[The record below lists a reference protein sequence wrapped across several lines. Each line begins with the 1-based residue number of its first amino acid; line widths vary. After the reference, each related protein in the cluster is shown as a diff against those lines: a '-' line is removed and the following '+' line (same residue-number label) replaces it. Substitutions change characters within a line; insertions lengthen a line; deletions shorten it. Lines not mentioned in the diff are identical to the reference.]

1 MTLDFSVIVSTLEKM
16 EKTSSR
22 LELTDHL
29 VALFKNTPPDI
40 LDKVIYLIQGKIAP
54 DYEGI
59 ELGLAEKMIVRAVV
73 NSSGV
78 TTEKLYQIYQKTGD
92 LGESTKLVMGKK
104 MQTTLL
110 SEQVTVER
118 IYSTFYR
125 ISKTLGSGSQE
136 IKLRLLSSLLND
148 SSATECNYIVKFAL
162 GTLRLGV
169 ADYSILDALSL
180 AFTNDKKL
188 RNVLE
193 PAYNVSSDL
202 GKVGKLLATGGLSAV
217 ASLKIQPFIPI
228 RPMLAERVRT
238 AEDILDKMNG
248 IAAAEFKIDG
258 ERVQIHT
265 SSDNTEIFSRRLENI
280 TAHYPDIVRS
290 VNKIRSKN
298 IILEAE
304 VVAIEESTGEY
315 LPFQELMHRRRK
327 YNVSDAVERYPI
339 SLNLFDILYKAGHE
353 VTHLPYSER
362 RAMLESLVRKTNDST
377 IKIIVQKIVQNTA
390 QIEELMSKAI
400 ESGCEGLMLK
410 QLDSPYRAGA
420 RGNAWTK
427 IKREYRSEIAD
438 TLDLVVVGA
447 LFGKGRRTGRYGA
460 LLLSAYDQSSNTFKS
475 VCKVGSGFKDS
486 DLETLFKEL
495 QPHMLKNRHPRVSS
509 TLEMNVWFEPRVV
522 IEVIASEITLS
533 PSHSVGMNEIR
544 SGFGLSLRFPK
555 FTGKIRFD
563 KNPEDCTSEKE
574 LISMYKQQLRV
585 IKS

>member
-1 MTLDFSVIVSTLEKM
+1 LTLDFSAIVSTFEKM

-54 DYEGI
+54 DYGGI
-59 ELGLAEKMIVRAVV
+59 ELGLAEKMIVRAIV

-78 TTEKLYQIYQKTGD
+78 TTEKLYQIYQQTGD
-92 LGESTKLVMGKK
+92 LGETIKIVMGKK

-110 SEQVTVER
+110 NEQVTVER

-136 IKLRLLSSLLND
+136 IKLRLLSSLFND
-148 SSATECNYIVKFAL
+148 SATRECKYIVKFAL

-193 PAYNVSSDL
+193 SAYNVSSDL

-217 ASLKIQPFIPI
+217 ESLKIQPFIPI

-248 IAAAEFKIDG
+248 VAAAEFKIDG
-258 ERVQIHT
+258 ERVQIHRG
-265 SSDNTEIFSRRLENI
+265 SDKTEIFSRRLENI

-327 YNVSDAVERYPI
+327 YNISEAVKRYPI
-339 SLNLFDILYKAGHE
+339 SLNLFDILYKGGHE

-362 RAMLESLVRKTNDST
+362 RAMLESLGGKTSDPT
-377 IKIIVQKIVQNTA
+377 IKIIPQNIVQSPS
-390 QIEELMSKAI
+390 QIEKLMSKAI

-420 RGNAWTK
+420 RGYAWTK

-447 LFGKGRRTGRYGA
+447 LFGKGRRRGRYGA
-460 LLLSAYDQSSNTFKS
+460 LLLSAYDQKSNQFRS
-475 VCKVGSGFKDS
+475 ACKVGSGFKDS

-495 QPHMLKNRHPRVSS
+495 QPHVLMNRHPSVSS
-509 TLEMNVWFEPRVV
+509 TLEMDVWFEPRVV

-533 PSHSVGMNEIR
+533 PSHSVGMNAIR

-563 KNPEDCTSEKE
+563 KNSEDCTSENE
-574 LISMYKQQLRV
+574 LVSMYKQQLRA
-585 IKS
+585 IKA

>member
-1 MTLDFSVIVSTLEKM
+1 LTLDFSAIVSTFEKM

-54 DYEGI
+54 DYGGI
-59 ELGLAEKMIVRAVV
+59 ELGLAEKMIVRAIV

-78 TTEKLYQIYQKTGD
+78 TTEKLYQIYQQTGD
-92 LGESTKLVMGKK
+92 LGETIKIVMGKK

-110 SEQVTVER
+110 NEQVTVER

-136 IKLRLLSSLLND
+136 IKLRLLSSLFND
-148 SSATECNYIVKFAL
+148 SATRECKYIVKFAL

-193 PAYNVSSDL
+193 SAYNVSSDL

-217 ASLKIQPFIPI
+217 ESLKIQPFIPI

-248 IAAAEFKIDG
+248 VAAAEFKIDG
-258 ERVQIHT
+258 ERVQIHRG
-265 SSDNTEIFSRRLENI
+265 SDKTEIFSRRLENI

-327 YNVSDAVERYPI
+327 YNISEAVKRYPI
-339 SLNLFDILYKAGHE
+339 SLNLFDILYKGGLE

-362 RAMLESLVRKTNDST
+362 RAMLESLGGKTSDPT
-377 IKIIVQKIVQNTA
+377 IKIIPQNIVQSPS
-390 QIEELMSKAI
+390 QIEKLMSKAI

-420 RGNAWTK
+420 RGYAWTK

-447 LFGKGRRTGRYGA
+447 LFGKGRRRGRYGA
-460 LLLSAYDQSSNTFKS
+460 LLLSAYDQKSNQFRS
-475 VCKVGSGFKDS
+475 ACKVGSGFKDS

-495 QPHMLKNRHPRVSS
+495 QPHVLKNCHPSVSS
-509 TLEMNVWFEPRVV
+509 TLEMDVWFEPRVV

-533 PSHSVGMNEIR
+533 PSHSVGMNAIR

-563 KNPEDCTSEKE
+563 KNPEDCTSENE
-574 LISMYKQQLRV
+574 LVSMYKQQLRA
-585 IKS
+585 IKA

>member
-1 MTLDFSVIVSTLEKM
+1 LTLDFSVIVSTLEKM

-22 LELTDHL
+22 LELIDHL
-29 VALFKNTPPDI
+29 VALFKTTPPDI
-40 LDKVIYLIQGKIAP
+40 LDNVIYLIQGKIAP

-136 IKLRLLSSLLND
+136 IKLRLLSSLLSD
-148 SSATECNYIVKFAL
+148 SSATECKYIVKFAL

-238 AEDILDKMNG
+238 AEEILDKMNG

-265 SSDNTEIFSRRLENI
+265 GSDKTEIFSRRLENI

-339 SLNLFDILYKAGHE
+339 SLNLFDILYKGGHE

-377 IKIIVQKIVQNTA
+377 IKIIAQKIVQNTA

-400 ESGCEGLMLK
+400 EFGCEGLMLK

-574 LISMYKQQLRV
+574 LLSMYKQQLRV

>member
-1 MTLDFSVIVSTLEKM
+1 MTLDFSAIVSTFEKM

-54 DYEGI
+54 DYGGI
-59 ELGLAEKMIVRAVV
+59 ELGLAEKMIVRAIV

-78 TTEKLYQIYQKTGD
+78 TTEKLYQIYQQTGD
-92 LGESTKLVMGKK
+92 LGETIKIVMGKK

-110 SEQVTVER
+110 NEQVTVER

-136 IKLRLLSSLLND
+136 IKLRLLSSLFND
-148 SSATECNYIVKFAL
+148 SATRECKYIVKFAL

-193 PAYNVSSDL
+193 SAYNVSSDL

-217 ASLKIQPFIPI
+217 ESLKIQPFIPI

-248 IAAAEFKIDG
+248 VAAAEFKIDG
-258 ERVQIHT
+258 ERVQIHRG
-265 SSDNTEIFSRRLENI
+265 SDKTEIFSRRLENI

-327 YNVSDAVERYPI
+327 YNISEAVKRYPI
-339 SLNLFDILYKAGHE
+339 SLNLFDILYKGGHE

-362 RAMLESLVRKTNDST
+362 RAMLESLGGKTSDPV
-377 IKIIVQKIVQNTA
+377 IKIIPQNIVQSPS
-390 QIEELMSKAI
+390 QIEKLMSKAI

-420 RGNAWTK
+420 RGYAWTK

-447 LFGKGRRTGRYGA
+447 LFGKGRRRGRYGA
-460 LLLSAYDQSSNTFKS
+460 LLLSAYDQKSNQFRS

-495 QPHMLKNRHPRVSS
+495 QPHVLMNRHPSVSS
-509 TLEMNVWFEPRVV
+509 TLEMDVWFEPRVV

-533 PSHSVGMNEIR
+533 PSHSVGMNAIR

-563 KNPEDCTSEKE
+563 KNPEDCTSENE
-574 LISMYKQQLRV
+574 LVSMYKQQLRA
-585 IKS
+585 IKA

>member
-1 MTLDFSVIVSTLEKM
+1 LTLDFSAIVSTFEKM

-54 DYEGI
+54 DYGGI
-59 ELGLAEKMIVRAVV
+59 ELGLAEKMIVRAIV

-78 TTEKLYQIYQKTGD
+78 TTEKLYQIYQQTGD
-92 LGESTKLVMGKK
+92 LGETIKIVMGKK

-110 SEQVTVER
+110 NEQVTVER

-136 IKLRLLSSLLND
+136 IKLRLLSSLFND
-148 SSATECNYIVKFAL
+148 SATRECKYIVKFAL

-193 PAYNVSSDL
+193 SAYNVSSDL

-217 ASLKIQPFIPI
+217 ESLKIQPFIPI

-248 IAAAEFKIDG
+248 VAAAEFKIDG
-258 ERVQIHT
+258 ERVQIHRG
-265 SSDNTEIFSRRLENI
+265 SDKTEIFSRRLENI

-327 YNVSDAVERYPI
+327 YNISEAV
-339 SLNLFDILYKAGHE
+339 NLFDILYKGGHE

-362 RAMLESLVRKTNDST
+362 RAMLESLGGKTSDPT
-377 IKIIVQKIVQNTA
+377 IKIIPQNIVQSPS
-390 QIEELMSKAI
+390 QIEKLMSKAI

-420 RGNAWTK
+420 RGYAWTK

-447 LFGKGRRTGRYGA
+447 LFGKGRRRGRYGA
-460 LLLSAYDQSSNTFKS
+460 LLLSAYDQKSNQFRS

-495 QPHMLKNRHPRVSS
+495 QPHVLKNRHPSVSS
-509 TLEMNVWFEPRVV
+509 TLEMDVWFEPRVV

-533 PSHSVGMNEIR
+533 PSHSVGMNAIR

-563 KNPEDCTSEKE
+563 KNPEDCTSENE
-574 LISMYKQQLRV
+574 LVSMYKQQLRA
-585 IKS
+585 IKA

>member
-1 MTLDFSVIVSTLEKM
+1 M

-54 DYEGI
+54 DYGGI
-59 ELGLAEKMIVRAVV
+59 ELGLAEKMIVRAIV

-78 TTEKLYQIYQKTGD
+78 TTEKLYQIYQQTGD
-92 LGESTKLVMGKK
+92 LGETIKIVMGKK

-110 SEQVTVER
+110 NEQVTVER

-136 IKLRLLSSLLND
+136 IKLRLLSSLFND
-148 SSATECNYIVKFAL
+148 SATRECKYIVKFAL

-193 PAYNVSSDL
+193 SAYNVSSDL

-217 ASLKIQPFIPI
+217 ESLKIQPFIPI

-248 IAAAEFKIDG
+248 VAAAEFKIDG
-258 ERVQIHT
+258 ERVQIHRG
-265 SSDNTEIFSRRLENI
+265 SDKTEIFSRRLENI

-327 YNVSDAVERYPI
+327 YNISEAVKRYPI
-339 SLNLFDILYKAGHE
+339 SLNLFDILYKGGHE

-362 RAMLESLVRKTNDST
+362 RAMLESLGGKTSDPM
-377 IKIIVQKIVQNTA
+377 IKIIPQNIVQSPS
-390 QIEELMSKAI
+390 QIEKLMSKAI

-420 RGNAWTK
+420 RGYAWTK

-447 LFGKGRRTGRYGA
+447 LFGKGRRRGRYGA
-460 LLLSAYDQSSNTFKS
+460 LLLSAYDQKSNQFRS

-495 QPHMLKNRHPRVSS
+495 QPHVLMNRHPSVSS
-509 TLEMNVWFEPRVV
+509 TLEMDVWFEPRVV

-533 PSHSVGMNEIR
+533 PSHSVGMNAIR

-563 KNPEDCTSEKE
+563 KNPEDCTSENE
-574 LISMYKQQLRV
+574 LVSMYKQQLRA
-585 IKS
+585 IKA

>member
-1 MTLDFSVIVSTLEKM
+1 MTLDFSAIVSTFEKM

-54 DYEGI
+54 DYGGI
-59 ELGLAEKMIVRAVV
+59 ELGLAEKMIVRAIV

-78 TTEKLYQIYQKTGD
+78 TTEKLYQIYQQTGD
-92 LGESTKLVMGKK
+92 LGETIKIVMGKK

-110 SEQVTVER
+110 NEQVTVER

-136 IKLRLLSSLLND
+136 IKLRLLSSLFND
-148 SSATECNYIVKFAL
+148 SATRECKYIVKFAL

-193 PAYNVSSDL
+193 SAYNVSSDL

-217 ASLKIQPFIPI
+217 ESLKIQPFIPI

-248 IAAAEFKIDG
+248 VAAAEFKIDG
-258 ERVQIHT
+258 ERVQIHRG
-265 SSDNTEIFSRRLENI
+265 SDKTEIFSRRLENI

-327 YNVSDAVERYPI
+327 YNISEAVKRYPI
-339 SLNLFDILYKAGHE
+339 SLNLFDILYKGGHE

-362 RAMLESLVRKTNDST
+362 RAMLESLGGKTSDPM
-377 IKIIVQKIVQNTA
+377 IKIIPQNIVQSPS
-390 QIEELMSKAI
+390 QIEKLMSKAI

-420 RGNAWTK
+420 RGYAWTK

-447 LFGKGRRTGRYGA
+447 LFGKGRRRGRYGA
-460 LLLSAYDQSSNTFKS
+460 LLLSAYDQKSNQFRS

-495 QPHMLKNRHPRVSS
+495 QPHVLMNRHPSVSS
-509 TLEMNVWFEPRVV
+509 TLEMDVWFEPRVV

-533 PSHSVGMNEIR
+533 PSHSVGMNAIR

-563 KNPEDCTSEKE
+563 KNPEDCTSENE
-574 LISMYKQQLRV
+574 LVSMYKQQLRA
-585 IKS
+585 IKA

>member
-1 MTLDFSVIVSTLEKM
+1 M

-54 DYEGI
+54 DYGGI
-59 ELGLAEKMIVRAVV
+59 ELGLAEKMIVRAIV

-78 TTEKLYQIYQKTGD
+78 TTEKLYQIYQQTGD
-92 LGESTKLVMGKK
+92 LGETIKIVMGKK

-110 SEQVTVER
+110 NEQVTVER

-136 IKLRLLSSLLND
+136 IKLRLLSSLFND
-148 SSATECNYIVKFAL
+148 SATRECKYIVKFAL

-193 PAYNVSSDL
+193 SAYNVSSDL

-217 ASLKIQPFIPI
+217 ESLKIQPFIPI

-248 IAAAEFKIDG
+248 VAAAEFKIDG
-258 ERVQIHT
+258 ERVQIHRG
-265 SSDNTEIFSRRLENI
+265 SDKTEIFSRRLENI

-327 YNVSDAVERYPI
+327 YNISEAVKRYPI
-339 SLNLFDILYKAGHE
+339 SLNLFDILYKGGHE

-362 RAMLESLVRKTNDST
+362 RAMLESLGGKTSDPT
-377 IKIIVQKIVQNTA
+377 IKIIPQNIVQSPS
-390 QIEELMSKAI
+390 QIEKLMSKAI

-420 RGNAWTK
+420 RGYAWTK

-447 LFGKGRRTGRYGA
+447 LFGKGRRRGRYGA
-460 LLLSAYDQSSNTFKS
+460 LLLSAYDQKSNQFRS

-495 QPHMLKNRHPRVSS
+495 QPHVLMNRHPSVSS
-509 TLEMNVWFEPRVV
+509 TLEMDVWFEPRVV

-533 PSHSVGMNEIR
+533 PSHSVGMNAIR

-555 FTGKIRFD
+555 FTGKIRLD
-563 KNPEDCTSEKE
+563 KNPEDCTSENE
-574 LISMYKQQLRV
+574 LVSMYKQQLRA
-585 IKS
+585 IKA

>member
-1 MTLDFSVIVSTLEKM
+1 LTLDFSAIVSTFEKM

-54 DYEGI
+54 DYGGI
-59 ELGLAEKMIVRAVV
+59 ELGLAEKMIVRAIV

-78 TTEKLYQIYQKTGD
+78 TTEKLYQIYQQTGD
-92 LGESTKLVMGKK
+92 LGETIKIVMGKK

-110 SEQVTVER
+110 NEQVTVER

-136 IKLRLLSSLLND
+136 IKLRLLSSLFND
-148 SSATECNYIVKFAL
+148 SATRECKYIVKFAL

-193 PAYNVSSDL
+193 SAYNVSSDL

-217 ASLKIQPFIPI
+217 ESLKIQPFIPI

-248 IAAAEFKIDG
+248 VAAAEFKIDG
-258 ERVQIHT
+258 ERVQIHRG
-265 SSDNTEIFSRRLENI
+265 SDKTEIFSRRLENI

-327 YNVSDAVERYPI
+327 YNISEAVKRYPI
-339 SLNLFDILYKAGHE
+339 SLNLFDILYKGGHE

-362 RAMLESLVRKTNDST
+362 RAMLESLGGKTSDPT
-377 IKIIVQKIVQNTA
+377 IKIIPQNIVQSPS
-390 QIEELMSKAI
+390 QIEKLMSKAI

-420 RGNAWTK
+420 RGYAWTK

-447 LFGKGRRTGRYGA
+447 LFGKGRRRGRYGA
-460 LLLSAYDQSSNTFKS
+460 LLLSAYDQKSNQFRS

-495 QPHMLKNRHPRVSS
+495 QSHVLMNRHPSVSS
-509 TLEMNVWFEPRVV
+509 TLEMDVWFEPRVV

-533 PSHSVGMNEIR
+533 PSHSVGMNAIR

-563 KNPEDCTSEKE
+563 KNPEDCTSENE
-574 LISMYKQQLRV
+574 LVSMYKQQLRA
-585 IKS
+585 IKA

>member
-1 MTLDFSVIVSTLEKM
+1 M

-54 DYEGI
+54 DYGGI
-59 ELGLAEKMIVRAVV
+59 ELGLAEKMIVRAIV

-78 TTEKLYQIYQKTGD
+78 TTEKLYQIYQQTGD
-92 LGESTKLVMGKK
+92 LGETIKIVMGKK

-110 SEQVTVER
+110 NEQVTVER

-136 IKLRLLSSLLND
+136 IKLRLLSSLFND
-148 SSATECNYIVKFAL
+148 SATRECKYIVKFAL

-193 PAYNVSSDL
+193 SAYNVSSDL

-217 ASLKIQPFIPI
+217 ESLKIQPFIPI

-248 IAAAEFKIDG
+248 VAAAEFKIDG
-258 ERVQIHT
+258 ERVQIHRG
-265 SSDNTEIFSRRLENI
+265 SDKTEIFSRRLENI

-327 YNVSDAVERYPI
+327 YNISEAVKRYPI
-339 SLNLFDILYKAGHE
+339 SLNLFDILYKGGHE

-362 RAMLESLVRKTNDST
+362 RAMLESLGGKTSDPV
-377 IKIIVQKIVQNTA
+377 IKIIPQNIVQSPS
-390 QIEELMSKAI
+390 QIEKLMSKAI

-420 RGNAWTK
+420 RGYAWTK

-447 LFGKGRRTGRYGA
+447 LFGKGRRRGRYGA
-460 LLLSAYDQSSNTFKS
+460 LLLSAYDQKSNQFRS

-495 QPHMLKNRHPRVSS
+495 QPHVLMNRHPSVSS
-509 TLEMNVWFEPRVV
+509 TLEMDVWFEPRVV

-533 PSHSVGMNEIR
+533 PSHSVGMNAIR

-563 KNPEDCTSEKE
+563 KNPEDCTSENE
-574 LISMYKQQLRV
+574 LVSMYKQQLRA
-585 IKS
+585 IKA

>member
-1 MTLDFSVIVSTLEKM
+1 LTLDFSAIVSTFEKM

-54 DYEGI
+54 DYGGI
-59 ELGLAEKMIVRAVV
+59 ELGLAEKMIVRAIV

-78 TTEKLYQIYQKTGD
+78 TTEKLYQIYQQTGD
-92 LGESTKLVMGKK
+92 LGETIKIVMGKK

-110 SEQVTVER
+110 NEQVTVER

-136 IKLRLLSSLLND
+136 IKLRLLSSLFND
-148 SSATECNYIVKFAL
+148 SATRECKYIVKFAL

-193 PAYNVSSDL
+193 SAYNVSSDL

-217 ASLKIQPFIPI
+217 ESLKIQPFIPI

-248 IAAAEFKIDG
+248 VAAAEFKIDG
-258 ERVQIHT
+258 ERVQIHRG
-265 SSDNTEIFSRRLENI
+265 SDKTEIFSRRLENI

-327 YNVSDAVERYPI
+327 YNISEAVKRYPI
-339 SLNLFDILYKAGHE
+339 SLNLFDILYKGGHE

-362 RAMLESLVRKTNDST
+362 RAMLESLGGKTSDPM
-377 IKIIVQKIVQNTA
+377 IKIIPQNIVQSPS
-390 QIEELMSKAI
+390 QIEKLMSKAI

-420 RGNAWTK
+420 RGYAWTK

-447 LFGKGRRTGRYGA
+447 LFGKGRRRGRYGA
-460 LLLSAYDQSSNTFKS
+460 LLLSAYDQKSNQFRS

-495 QPHMLKNRHPRVSS
+495 QPHVLMNRHPSVSS
-509 TLEMNVWFEPRVV
+509 TLEMDVWFEPRVV

-533 PSHSVGMNEIR
+533 PSHSVGMNAIR

-563 KNPEDCTSEKE
+563 KNPEDCTSENE
-574 LISMYKQQLRV
+574 LVSMYKQQLRA
-585 IKS
+585 IKA

>member
-1 MTLDFSVIVSTLEKM
+1 MSLDFSVVVSTLEKM

-29 VALFKNTPPDI
+29 VVLFKNTPPNI
-40 LDKVIYLIQGKIAP
+40 LDLVIYLIQGKIVP

-59 ELGLAEKMIVRAVV
+59 ELGLAEKMIVRAIA

-78 TTEKLYQIYQKTGD
+78 TTEKIYQIYRQTGD
-92 LGESTKLVMGKK
+92 LGDTTKIIIEKK

-110 SEQVTVER
+110 SENVTVER
-118 IYSTFYR
+118 IYSTFYK
-125 ISKTLGSGSQE
+125 ISKTIGKGSQQ
-136 IKLRLLSSLLND
+136 IKLRLLSSLFND
-148 SSATECNYIVKFAL
+148 SAPSECRYIVKFAL

-180 AFTNDKKL
+180 AFTNDKKQ

-193 PAYNVSSDL
+193 SAYNVSSDL
-202 GKVGKLLATGGLSAV
+202 GKVGKLLATEGLSAIG
-217 ASLKIQPFIPI
+217 SLKIQPFIPI

-238 AEDILDKMNG
+238 AEEVLDKMDG

-258 ERVQIHT
+258 ERVQIHVGSGKT
-265 SSDNTEIFSRRLENI
+265 AIFSRRLENI
-280 TAHYPDIVRS
+280 TEHYPDVVSS
-290 VNKIRSKN
+290 VNKIKLKN

-304 VVAIEESTGEY
+304 VVAIEESTGEN

-327 YNVSDAVERYPI
+327 YNISETVKKYPI
-339 SLNLFDILYKAGHE
+339 SLNLFDVLYKGGRD
-353 VTHLPYSER
+353 VTHLPYSKR
-362 RAMLESLVRKTNDST
+362 RTILESLRGTTSDSMV
-377 IKIIVQKIVQNTA
+377 KIIPQKTVQSPGE
-390 QIEELMSKAI
+390 IEELMSKAI
-400 ESGCEGLMLK
+400 EAGCEGLMLK

-420 RGNAWTK
+420 RGYAWTK

-447 LFGKGRRTGRYGA
+447 LYGRGRRTGRYGA
-460 LLLSAYDQSSNTFKS
+460 LLLAAYDPELNLFKS

-486 DLETLFKEL
+486 DLEMLYKEL
-495 QPHMLKNRHPRVSS
+495 EAYVLANQHPRVQSN
-509 TLEMNVWFEPRVV
+509 LEMDVWFEPKVV

-533 PSHSVGMNEIR
+533 PSHNVGLNAIR

-555 FTGKIRFD
+555 FTGKIRYD
-563 KNPEDCTSEKE
+563 KNPENATSENE
-574 LISMYKQQLRV
+574 LVSMYKHQLRA
-585 IKS
+585 IKA

>member
-1 MTLDFSVIVSTLEKM
+1 M

-148 SSATECNYIVKFAL
+148 SSATECKYIVKFAL

-238 AEDILDKMNG
+238 AEEILDKMNG

-265 SSDNTEIFSRRLENI
+265 GSDKTEIFSRRLENI

-339 SLNLFDILYKAGHE
+339 SLNLFDILYKGGHE

-377 IKIIVQKIVQNTA
+377 IKIIAQKIVQNTA
-390 QIEELMSKAI
+390 QIEELMSEAI

-460 LLLSAYDQSSNTFKS
+460 LLLSAYDQNSNTFKS

-563 KNPEDCTSEKE
+563 KNPEACTSEKE
-574 LISMYKQQLRV
+574 LLSMYKQQLRV

>member
-1 MTLDFSVIVSTLEKM
+1 M

-54 DYEGI
+54 DYGGI
-59 ELGLAEKMIVRAVV
+59 ELGLAEKMIVRAIV

-78 TTEKLYQIYQKTGD
+78 TTEKLYQIYQQTGD
-92 LGESTKLVMGKK
+92 LGETIKIVMGKK

-110 SEQVTVER
+110 NEQVTVER

-136 IKLRLLSSLLND
+136 IKLRLLSSLFND
-148 SSATECNYIVKFAL
+148 SATRECKYIVKFAL

-193 PAYNVSSDL
+193 SAYNVSSDL

-217 ASLKIQPFIPI
+217 ESLKIQPFIPI

-248 IAAAEFKIDG
+248 VAAAEFKIDG
-258 ERVQIHT
+258 ERVQIHRG
-265 SSDNTEIFSRRLENI
+265 SDKTEIFSRRLENI

-327 YNVSDAVERYPI
+327 YNISEAVKRYPI
-339 SLNLFDILYKAGHE
+339 SLNLFDILYKGGHE

-362 RAMLESLVRKTNDST
+362 RAMLESLGGKTSDPT
-377 IKIIVQKIVQNTA
+377 IKIIPQNIVQSPS
-390 QIEELMSKAI
+390 QIEKLMSKAI

-420 RGNAWTK
+420 RGYAWTK

-447 LFGKGRRTGRYGA
+447 LFGKGRRRGRYGA
-460 LLLSAYDQSSNTFKS
+460 LLLSAYDQKSNQFRS

-495 QPHMLKNRHPRVSS
+495 QPHVLKNRHPSVSS
-509 TLEMNVWFEPRVV
+509 TLEMDVWFEPRVV

-533 PSHSVGMNEIR
+533 PSHSVGMNAIR

-563 KNPEDCTSEKE
+563 KNPEDCTSENE
-574 LISMYKQQLRV
+574 LVSMYKQQLRA
-585 IKS
+585 IKA

>member
-1 MTLDFSVIVSTLEKM
+1 LTLDFSAIVSTFEKM

-54 DYEGI
+54 DYGGI
-59 ELGLAEKMIVRAVV
+59 ELGLAEKMIVRAIV

-78 TTEKLYQIYQKTGD
+78 TTEKLYQIYQQTGD
-92 LGESTKLVMGKK
+92 LGETIKIVMGKK

-110 SEQVTVER
+110 NEQVTVER

-136 IKLRLLSSLLND
+136 IKLRLLSSLFND
-148 SSATECNYIVKFAL
+148 SATRECKYIVKFAL

-193 PAYNVSSDL
+193 SAYNVSSDL

-217 ASLKIQPFIPI
+217 ESLKIQPFIPI

-248 IAAAEFKIDG
+248 VAAAEFKIDG
-258 ERVQIHT
+258 ERVQIHRG
-265 SSDNTEIFSRRLENI
+265 SDKTEIFSRRLENI

-327 YNVSDAVERYPI
+327 YNISEAVKRYPI
-339 SLNLFDILYKAGHE
+339 SLNLFDILYKGGHE

-362 RAMLESLVRKTNDST
+362 RAMLESLGGKTSDPM
-377 IKIIVQKIVQNTA
+377 IKIIPQNIVQSPS
-390 QIEELMSKAI
+390 QIEKLMSKAI

-420 RGNAWTK
+420 RGYAWTK

-447 LFGKGRRTGRYGA
+447 LFGKGRRRGRYGA
-460 LLLSAYDQSSNTFKS
+460 LLLSAYDQKSNQFRS
-475 VCKVGSGFKDS
+475 ACKVGSGFKDS

-495 QPHMLKNRHPRVSS
+495 QPHVLKNRHPSVSS
-509 TLEMNVWFEPRVV
+509 TLEMDVWFEPRVV

-533 PSHSVGMNEIR
+533 PSHSVGMNAIR

-563 KNPEDCTSEKE
+563 KNPEDCTSENE
-574 LISMYKQQLRV
+574 LVSMYKQQLRA
-585 IKS
+585 IKA

>member
-29 VALFKNTPPDI
+29 VTLFKNTPPDI

-148 SSATECNYIVKFAL
+148 SSATECKYIVKFAL

-265 SSDNTEIFSRRLENI
+265 SSHNTEIFSRRLENI

>member
-1 MTLDFSVIVSTLEKM
+1 M

-22 LELTDHL
+22 LELIDHL
-29 VALFKNTPPDI
+29 VALFKTTPPDI
-40 LDKVIYLIQGKIAP
+40 LDNVIYLIQGKIAP

-104 MQTTLL
+104 MQTTFL

-136 IKLRLLSSLLND
+136 IKLRLLSSLLSD
-148 SSATECNYIVKFAL
+148 SSATECKYIVKFAL

-238 AEDILDKMNG
+238 AEEILDKMNG

-265 SSDNTEIFSRRLENI
+265 GSDKTEIFSRRLENI

-339 SLNLFDILYKAGHE
+339 SLNLFDILYKGGHE

-377 IKIIVQKIVQNTA
+377 IKIIAQKIVQNTA

-400 ESGCEGLMLK
+400 EFGCEGLMLK

-574 LISMYKQQLRV
+574 LLSMYKQQLRV

>member
-1 MTLDFSVIVSTLEKM
+1 LTLDFSAIVSTFEKM

-54 DYEGI
+54 DYGGI
-59 ELGLAEKMIVRAVV
+59 ELGLAEKMIVRAIV

-78 TTEKLYQIYQKTGD
+78 TTEKLYQIYQQTGD
-92 LGESTKLVMGKK
+92 LGETIKIVMGKK

-110 SEQVTVER
+110 NEQVTVER

-136 IKLRLLSSLLND
+136 IKLRLLSSLFND
-148 SSATECNYIVKFAL
+148 SAARECKYIVKFAL

-193 PAYNVSSDL
+193 SAYNVSSDL

-217 ASLKIQPFIPI
+217 ESLKIQPFIPI

-248 IAAAEFKIDG
+248 VAAAEFKIDG
-258 ERVQIHT
+258 ERVQIHRG
-265 SSDNTEIFSRRLENI
+265 SDKTEIFSRRLENI

-327 YNVSDAVERYPI
+327 YNISEAVKRYPI
-339 SLNLFDILYKAGHE
+339 SLNLFDILYKGGHE

-362 RAMLESLVRKTNDST
+362 RAMLESLGGKTSDPT
-377 IKIIVQKIVQNTA
+377 IKIIPQNIVQSPS
-390 QIEELMSKAI
+390 QIEKLMSKAI

-420 RGNAWTK
+420 RGYAWTK

-447 LFGKGRRTGRYGA
+447 LFGKGRRRGRYGA
-460 LLLSAYDQSSNTFKS
+460 LLLSAYDQKSNQFRS

-495 QPHMLKNRHPRVSS
+495 QPHVLMNRHPSVSS
-509 TLEMNVWFEPRVV
+509 TLEMDVWFEPRVV

-533 PSHSVGMNEIR
+533 PSHSVGMNAIR

-563 KNPEDCTSEKE
+563 KNPEDCTSENE
-574 LISMYKQQLRV
+574 LVSMYKQQLRA
-585 IKS
+585 IKA

>member
-1 MTLDFSVIVSTLEKM
+1 LDFSVIVSTLEKM
-16 EKTSSR
+16 EETSSR

-29 VALFKNTPPDI
+29 VALFKNTPPNI

-110 SEQVTVER
+110 NEQVTVER

-125 ISKTLGSGSQE
+125 ISRTLGSGSQE

-148 SSATECNYIVKFAL
+148 SSATECKYIVKFAL
-162 GTLRLGV
+162 ETLRLGV

-238 AEDILDKMNG
+238 AEEILDKMNG
-248 IAAAEFKIDG
+248 IAAAEYKIDG
-258 ERVQIHT
+258 ERVQIHAG
-265 SSDNTEIFSRRLENI
+265 SDKTEIFSRRLENI

-304 VVAIEESTGEY
+304 VVAIDESTGEY

-327 YNVSDAVERYPI
+327 YNVSEAVERYPI
-339 SLNLFDILYKAGHE
+339 SLNLFDILYKGGHE
-353 VTHLPYSER
+353 VTHLPYSAR

-377 IKIIVQKIVQNTA
+377 IKIIAQKTVQNPV
-390 QIEELMSKAI
+390 QIEELMSEAI

-420 RGNAWTK
+420 RGYAWTK

-447 LFGKGRRTGRYGA
+447 LYGKGRRTGRYGA
-460 LLLSAYDQSSNTFKS
+460 LLLAAYDQKSNKFRS

-495 QPHMLKNRHPRVSS
+495 QPHVLKNQHPRVSS
-509 TLEMNVWFEPRVV
+509 TFEMDVWFEPSVV

-574 LISMYKQQLRV
+574 LLSMYKQQLRA
-585 IKS
+585 IKA

>member
-1 MTLDFSVIVSTLEKM
+1 LDFSVIVSTLEKM

-22 LELTDHL
+22 LELIDHL
-29 VALFKNTPPDI
+29 VALFKTTPPDI
-40 LDKVIYLIQGKIAP
+40 LDNVIYLIQGKIAP

-136 IKLRLLSSLLND
+136 IKLRLLSSLLSD
-148 SSATECNYIVKFAL
+148 SSATECKYIVKFAL

-238 AEDILDKMNG
+238 AEEILDKMNG

-265 SSDNTEIFSRRLENI
+265 GSDKTEIFSRRLENI

-339 SLNLFDILYKAGHE
+339 SLNLFDILYKGGHE

-377 IKIIVQKIVQNTA
+377 IKIIAQKIVQNTA

-400 ESGCEGLMLK
+400 EFGCEGLMLK

-574 LISMYKQQLRV
+574 LLSMYKQQLRV

>member
-1 MTLDFSVIVSTLEKM
+1 LILDFSVIVSTLEKM

-22 LELTDHL
+22 LQLTDHL
-29 VALFKNTPPDI
+29 VSLFNDTPPNI

-59 ELGLAEKMIVRAVV
+59 ELGLAEKMIVKAVV

-78 TTEKLYQIYQKTGD
+78 TTEKLYHIYQKTGD
-92 LGESTKLVMGKK
+92 LGETTKLLMGKK

-118 IYSTFYR
+118 IYSTFIK
-125 ISKTLGSGSQE
+125 ISKTLGTGSQE

-148 SSATECNYIVKFAL
+148 SAPRESKYIVKFAL

-180 AFTNDKKL
+180 AFTKDKKL
-188 RNVLE
+188 RSVLE
-193 PAYNVSSDL
+193 PAYNVLSDL
-202 GKVGKLLATGGLSAV
+202 GRVGKLLATGGLSAI

-228 RPMLAERVRT
+228 RPMLAERVRSS
-238 AEDILDKMNG
+238 EEVLEKMNG
-248 IAAAEFKIDG
+248 RAAAEFKIDG

-265 SSDNTEIFSRRLENI
+265 DSKKTEIFSRRLENI
-280 TAHYPDIVRS
+280 TSHYPDIVKS
-290 VNKIRSKN
+290 VSRIRSKN

-304 VVAIEESTGEY
+304 VVAIEEATGEY

-327 YNVSDAVERYPI
+327 YNITEAVRRYPI
-339 SLNLFDILYKAGHE
+339 SLNLFDILYVGGQE
-353 VTHLPYSER
+353 VTQFPYSER
-362 RAMLESLVRKTNDST
+362 RAMLESLARKTSDPT
-377 IKIIVQKIVQNTA
+377 IKIIPQKIVQNAA
-390 QIEELMSKAI
+390 QIEKLMSKAI

-420 RGNAWTK
+420 RGYAWTK

-438 TLDLVVVGA
+438 TLDLVVSGA
-447 LFGKGRRTGRYGA
+447 LFGKGRRTGKYGA
-460 LLLSAYDQSSNTFKS
+460 LLLSAYNPESNKFNS

-486 DLETLFKEL
+486 DLDTLYKHLEPYVL
-495 QPHMLKNRHPRVSS
+495 ESMHPSVSS
-509 TLEMNVWFEPRVV
+509 NLEMDVWFAPRVV

-533 PSHSVGMNEIR
+533 PSHSVGMHKIR

-563 KNPEDCTSEKE
+563 KNPEDSTTEDD
-574 LISMYKQQLRV
+574 LLTMYKQQLRA
-585 IKS
+585 IKA

>member
-1 MTLDFSVIVSTLEKM
+1 LDFSVIVSTLEKM
-16 EKTSSR
+16 EETSSR

-29 VALFKNTPPDI
+29 VDLFKNTPPDI

-110 SEQVTVER
+110 KEQVTVER

-125 ISKTLGSGSQE
+125 ISRTLGSGSQE
-136 IKLRLLSSLLND
+136 IKLRLLSSLFSD
-148 SSATECNYIVKFAL
+148 SSATACKYIVKFAL

-202 GKVGKLLATGGLSAV
+202 GKVGKLLATGGLPAV
-217 ASLKIQPFIPI
+217 ASLKIQLFIPI

-238 AEDILDKMNG
+238 AEEILDKMNG
-248 IAAAEFKIDG
+248 TAAAEYKIDG
-258 ERVQIHT
+258 ERVQIHAG
-265 SSDNTEIFSRRLENI
+265 SDKTEIFSRRLENI
-280 TAHYPDIVRS
+280 TSHYPDIVRS

-304 VVAIEESTGEY
+304 VVAVDESTGEY

-327 YNVSDAVERYPI
+327 YNVSEAVEKYPV
-339 SLNLFDILYKAGHE
+339 SLNLFDILYKGGHE
-353 VTHLPYSER
+353 VTHFPYSAR

-377 IKIIVQKIVQNTA
+377 IKIITQKTVQNPV

-420 RGNAWTK
+420 RGYAWTK
-427 IKREYRSEIAD
+427 IKREYRSELAD
-438 TLDLVVVGA
+438 SLDLVVVGA

-460 LLLSAYDQSSNTFKS
+460 LLLAAYDQKSNKFRS

-495 QPHMLKNRHPRVSS
+495 QPHVLKNQHPRVSS
-509 TLEMNVWFEPRVV
+509 TLEMDVWFEPSVV

-563 KNPEDCTSEKE
+563 KNPEDSTSEKE
-574 LISMYKQQLRV
+574 LLSMYKQQLRA
-585 IKS
+585 IKA

>member
-1 MTLDFSVIVSTLEKM
+1 LTLDFSAIVSTFEKM

-54 DYEGI
+54 DYGGI
-59 ELGLAEKMIVRAVV
+59 ELGLAEKMIVRAIV

-78 TTEKLYQIYQKTGD
+78 TTEKLYQIYQQTGD
-92 LGESTKLVMGKK
+92 LGETIKIVMGKK

-110 SEQVTVER
+110 NEQVTVER

-136 IKLRLLSSLLND
+136 IKLRLLSSLFND
-148 SSATECNYIVKFAL
+148 SATRECKYIVKFAL

-193 PAYNVSSDL
+193 SAYNVSSDL

-217 ASLKIQPFIPI
+217 ESLKIQPFIPI

-248 IAAAEFKIDG
+248 VAAAEFKIDG
-258 ERVQIHT
+258 ERVQIHRG
-265 SSDNTEIFSRRLENI
+265 SDKTEIFSRRLENI

-327 YNVSDAVERYPI
+327 YNISEAVKRYPI
-339 SLNLFDILYKAGHE
+339 SLNLFDILYKGGHE

-362 RAMLESLVRKTNDST
+362 RAMLESLGGKTSDPT
-377 IKIIVQKIVQNTA
+377 IKIIPQNIVQSPS
-390 QIEELMSKAI
+390 QIEKLMSKAI

-420 RGNAWTK
+420 RGYAWTK

-447 LFGKGRRTGRYGA
+447 LFGKGRRRGRYGA
-460 LLLSAYDQSSNTFKS
+460 LLLSAYDQKSNQFRS

-495 QPHMLKNRHPRVSS
+495 QPHVLMNRHPSVSS
-509 TLEMNVWFEPRVV
+509 TLEMDVWFEPRVV

-533 PSHSVGMNEIR
+533 PSHSVGMNAIR

-563 KNPEDCTSEKE
+563 KNPEDCTSENE
-574 LISMYKQQLRV
+574 LVSMYKQQLRA
-585 IKS
+585 IKA

>member
-1 MTLDFSVIVSTLEKM
+1 M

-54 DYEGI
+54 DYGGI
-59 ELGLAEKMIVRAVV
+59 ELGLAEKMIVRAIV

-78 TTEKLYQIYQKTGD
+78 TTEKLYQIYQQTGD
-92 LGESTKLVMGKK
+92 LGETIKIVMGKK

-110 SEQVTVER
+110 NEQVTVER

-136 IKLRLLSSLLND
+136 IKLRLLSSLFND
-148 SSATECNYIVKFAL
+148 SATRECKYIVKFAL

-193 PAYNVSSDL
+193 SAYNVSSDL
-202 GKVGKLLATGGLSAV
+202 GKVGKLLATGGFSAV
-217 ASLKIQPFIPI
+217 ESLKIQPFIPI

-248 IAAAEFKIDG
+248 VAAAEFKIDG
-258 ERVQIHT
+258 ERVQIHRG
-265 SSDNTEIFSRRLENI
+265 SDKTEIFSRRLENI

-327 YNVSDAVERYPI
+327 YNISEAVKRYPI
-339 SLNLFDILYKAGHE
+339 SLNLFDILYKGGHE

-362 RAMLESLVRKTNDST
+362 RAMLESLGGKTSDPT
-377 IKIIVQKIVQNTA
+377 IKIIPQNIVQSPS
-390 QIEELMSKAI
+390 QIEKLMSKAI

-420 RGNAWTK
+420 RGYAWTK

-447 LFGKGRRTGRYGA
+447 LFGKGRRRGRYGA
-460 LLLSAYDQSSNTFKS
+460 LLLSAYDQKSNQFRS

-495 QPHMLKNRHPRVSS
+495 QPHVLMNRHPSVSS
-509 TLEMNVWFEPRVV
+509 TLEMDVWFEPRVV

-533 PSHSVGMNEIR
+533 PSHSVGMNAIR

-563 KNPEDCTSEKE
+563 KNPEDCTSENE
-574 LISMYKQQLRV
+574 LVSMYKQQLRA
-585 IKS
+585 IKA

>member
-1 MTLDFSVIVSTLEKM
+1 LTLDFSAIVSTFEKM

-54 DYEGI
+54 DYGGI
-59 ELGLAEKMIVRAVV
+59 ELGLAEKMIVRAIV

-78 TTEKLYQIYQKTGD
+78 TTEKLYQIYQQTGD
-92 LGESTKLVMGKK
+92 LGETIKIVMGKK

-110 SEQVTVER
+110 NEQVTVER

-136 IKLRLLSSLLND
+136 IKLRLLSSLFND
-148 SSATECNYIVKFAL
+148 SATRECKYIVKFAL

-193 PAYNVSSDL
+193 SAYNVSSDL

-217 ASLKIQPFIPI
+217 ESLKIQPFIPI

-248 IAAAEFKIDG
+248 VAAAEFKIDG
-258 ERVQIHT
+258 ERVQIHRG
-265 SSDNTEIFSRRLENI
+265 SDKTEIFSRRLENI

-327 YNVSDAVERYPI
+327 YNISEAVKRYPV
-339 SLNLFDILYKAGHE
+339 SLNLFDILYKGGHE

-362 RAMLESLVRKTNDST
+362 RAMLESLGGKTSDPM
-377 IKIIVQKIVQNTA
+377 IKIIPQNIVQSPS
-390 QIEELMSKAI
+390 QIEKLMSKAI

-420 RGNAWTK
+420 RGYAWTK

-447 LFGKGRRTGRYGA
+447 LFGKGRRRGRYGA
-460 LLLSAYDQSSNTFKS
+460 LLLSAYDQKSNQFRS

-495 QPHMLKNRHPRVSS
+495 QPHVLMNRHPSVSS
-509 TLEMNVWFEPRVV
+509 TLEMDVWFEPRVV

-533 PSHSVGMNEIR
+533 PSHSVGMNAIR

-563 KNPEDCTSEKE
+563 KNPEDCTSENE
-574 LISMYKQQLRV
+574 LVSMYKQQLRA
-585 IKS
+585 IKA

>member
-1 MTLDFSVIVSTLEKM
+1 LTLDFSVIVSTLEKM

-22 LELTDHL
+22 LELIDHL
-29 VALFKNTPPDI
+29 VALFKTTPPDI
-40 LDKVIYLIQGKIAP
+40 LDNVIYLIQGKIAP

-136 IKLRLLSSLLND
+136 IKLRLLSSLLSD
-148 SSATECNYIVKFAL
+148 SSATECKYIVKFAL

-180 AFTNDKKL
+180 AFANDKKL

-238 AEDILDKMNG
+238 AEEILDKMNG

-265 SSDNTEIFSRRLENI
+265 GSDKTEIFSRRLENI

-290 VNKIRSKN
+290 VNKIRLKN

-339 SLNLFDILYKAGHE
+339 SLNLFDILYKGGHE

-377 IKIIVQKIVQNTA
+377 IKIIAQKIVQNTA

-400 ESGCEGLMLK
+400 EFGCEGLMLK

-475 VCKVGSGFKDS
+475 LCKVGSGFKDS

-574 LISMYKQQLRV
+574 LLSMYKQQLRV

>member
-1 MTLDFSVIVSTLEKM
+1 LDFSVIVSTLEKM

-22 LELTDHL
+22 LELIDHL
-29 VALFKNTPPDI
+29 VALFKTTPPDI
-40 LDKVIYLIQGKIAP
+40 LDNVIYLIQGKIAP

-136 IKLRLLSSLLND
+136 IKLRLLSSLLSD
-148 SSATECNYIVKFAL
+148 SSATECKYIVKFAL

-238 AEDILDKMNG
+238 AEEILDKMNG

-265 SSDNTEIFSRRLENI
+265 GSDKTEIFSRRLENI

-339 SLNLFDILYKAGHE
+339 SLNLFDILYKGGHE

-377 IKIIVQKIVQNTA
+377 IKIIAQKIVQNTA

-574 LISMYKQQLRV
+574 LLSMYKQQLRV

>member
-1 MTLDFSVIVSTLEKM
+1 LTLDFSAIVSTFEKM

-54 DYEGI
+54 DYGGI
-59 ELGLAEKMIVRAVV
+59 ELGLAEKMIVRAIV

-78 TTEKLYQIYQKTGD
+78 TTEKLYQIYQQTGD
-92 LGESTKLVMGKK
+92 LGETIKIVMGKK

-110 SEQVTVER
+110 NEQVTVER

-136 IKLRLLSSLLND
+136 IKLRLLSSLFND
-148 SSATECNYIVKFAL
+148 SATRECKYIVKFAL

-193 PAYNVSSDL
+193 SAYNVSSDL

-217 ASLKIQPFIPI
+217 ESLKIQPFIPI

-248 IAAAEFKIDG
+248 VAAAEFKIDG
-258 ERVQIHT
+258 ERVQIHRG
-265 SSDNTEIFSRRLENI
+265 SDKTEIFSRRLENI

-327 YNVSDAVERYPI
+327 YNISEAVKRYPI
-339 SLNLFDILYKAGHE
+339 SLNLFDILYKGGHE

-362 RAMLESLVRKTNDST
+362 RAMLESLGGKTSDPM
-377 IKIIVQKIVQNTA
+377 IKIIPQNIVQSPS
-390 QIEELMSKAI
+390 QIEKLMSKAI

-420 RGNAWTK
+420 RGYAWTK

-447 LFGKGRRTGRYGA
+447 LFGKGRRRGRYGA
-460 LLLSAYDQSSNTFKS
+460 LLLSAYDQKSNQFRS

-495 QPHMLKNRHPRVSS
+495 QPHVLKNRHPSVSS
-509 TLEMNVWFEPRVV
+509 TLEMDVWFEPRVV

-533 PSHSVGMNEIR
+533 PSHSVGMNAIR

-563 KNPEDCTSEKE
+563 KNPEDCTSENE
-574 LISMYKQQLRV
+574 LVSMYKQQLRA
-585 IKS
+585 IKA

>member
-1 MTLDFSVIVSTLEKM
+1 MDFSVIVSTLEKM
-16 EKTSSR
+16 EETSSR

-29 VALFKNTPPDI
+29 VALFKNTPPNI

-110 SEQVTVER
+110 NEQVTVER

-125 ISKTLGSGSQE
+125 ISRTLGSGSQE

-148 SSATECNYIVKFAL
+148 SSATECKYIVKFAL
-162 GTLRLGV
+162 ETLRLGV

-238 AEDILDKMNG
+238 AEEILDKMNG
-248 IAAAEFKIDG
+248 IAAAEYKIDG
-258 ERVQIHT
+258 ERVQIHAG
-265 SSDNTEIFSRRLENI
+265 SDKTEIFSRRLENI

-304 VVAIEESTGEY
+304 VVAIDESTGEY

-327 YNVSDAVERYPI
+327 YNVSEAVERYPI
-339 SLNLFDILYKAGHE
+339 SLNLFDILYKGGHE
-353 VTHLPYSER
+353 VTHLPYSAR

-377 IKIIVQKIVQNTA
+377 IKIITQKTVQNPV

-420 RGNAWTK
+420 RGYAWTK

-447 LFGKGRRTGRYGA
+447 LYGKGRRTGRYGA
-460 LLLSAYDQSSNTFKS
+460 LLLAAYDQKSNKFRS

-495 QPHMLKNRHPRVSS
+495 QPHVLKNQHPRVSS
-509 TLEMNVWFEPRVV
+509 TFEMDVWFEPSVV

-574 LISMYKQQLRV
+574 LLSMYKQQLRA
-585 IKS
+585 IKA

>member
-1 MTLDFSVIVSTLEKM
+1 
-16 EKTSSR
+16 
-22 LELTDHL
+22 
-29 VALFKNTPPDI
+29 
-40 LDKVIYLIQGKIAP
+40 
-54 DYEGI
+54 
-59 ELGLAEKMIVRAVV
+59 
-73 NSSGV
+73 
-78 TTEKLYQIYQKTGD
+78 
-92 LGESTKLVMGKK
+92 MGKK

-136 IKLRLLSSLLND
+136 IKLRLLSSLLSD
-148 SSATECNYIVKFAL
+148 SSATECKYIVKFAL

-238 AEDILDKMNG
+238 AEEILDKMNG

-265 SSDNTEIFSRRLENI
+265 GSDKTEIFSRRLENI

-339 SLNLFDILYKAGHE
+339 SLNLFDILYKGGHE

-377 IKIIVQKIVQNTA
+377 IKIIAQKIVQNTA

-574 LISMYKQQLRV
+574 LLSMYKQQLRV